1 MTLESFLSSQK
12 KLSIPRVPPLQAIKN
27 KITRGVKKKKVDY
40 MADFETINDDGAEST
55 RVWAWG
61 LCRID
66 DPNYY
71 KVETGIDI
79 ASFMDRIAMDNNTVY
94 FHNLKFDGKFIIDY
108 LLKNG
113 FYHVRTER
121 PDEPGTFT
129 TLISDMGTFY
139 TMVIKWDSGQTTELR
154 DSLKKLPMA
163 VERIAK
169 AFQLEESKGSID
181 YTLYREVGHELTVE
195 EDDYLRRDIII
206 PAQAMKQVLDSGMKK
221 LTVASDSMAE
231 YKKLITN
238 GYFQTLFPVFNQD
251 MDMEVRRAYRGGFTY
266 ADSRFSKRLISERGI
281 VLDVNSLYPSVM
293 KAALLPFGMP
303 MFVEGEV
310 LTNRRYPL
318 SIFSV
323 TFTAKLKPDHIP
335 CIQIKRMSMFI
346 STEYLTDI
354 PEPITLMVTNVD
366 WELYNEQYDID
377 ILAFGSGWL
386 FQGMTGMF
394 DKYIDKWA
402 KIKENETGG
411 KREIAKLHLNS
422 LYGKFASNPNVR
434 SKVPYLE
441 DDKVKFTRTDIEV
454 RNPVYTPVGV
464 FITSYARA
472 ITIRAAQQNYDRF
485 AYADTDSLHLFGT
498 DLPENMDIHPTR
510 MGAWKLEY
518 TFVRA
523 FYVRSKFYMEE
534 KDNGDFVVR
543 AAGLP
548 ERLSSKLRF
557 DDLYDGHVIPGKLVP
572 KAVPGG
578 VVLKETPWKV
588 DLS

>member
-1 MTLESFLSSQK
+1 MSLEAFLSSQK
-12 KLSIPRVPPLQAIKN
+12 KLALPRSQPVQTIKH

-40 MADFETINDDGAEST
+40 MADFETINTEGADST

-61 LCRID
+61 LVPIN

-71 KVETGIDI
+71 KVETGITIDT
-79 ASFMDRIAMDNNTVY
+79 FMERIEMDNNIVY
-94 FHNLKFDGKFIIDY
+94 FHNLKFDGKFILDY

-113 FYHVRTER
+113 FYHVRTQF
-121 PDEPGTFT
+121 PDEPCTFT

-139 TMVIKWDSGQTTELR
+139 TIVIKWPSGQTSELR
-154 DSLKKLPMA
+154 DSLKKIPMA

-169 AFQLEESKGSID
+169 AFQLEETKGTID
-181 YTLYREVGHELTVE
+181 YTLYREPGHELTTE
-195 EDDYLRRDIII
+195 EDDYLRRDIVI
-206 PAQAMKQVLDSGMKK
+206 PARAMKEILDSGMRK

-238 GYFQTLFPVFNQD
+238 GYFQTIFPVFNHE

-266 ADSRFSKRLISERGI
+266 ADPRFTKRVIESPGI

-293 KAALLPFGMP
+293 KAAILPFGMP
-303 MFVEGEV
+303 DFVEGEV
-310 LTNRRYPL
+310 LTSKRRPL
-318 SIFSV
+318 TIFSV
-323 TFTAKLKPDHIP
+323 TFTAKIKPNHIP
-335 CIQIKRMSMFI
+335 CIQIKRMAMFT

-354 PEPITLMVTNVD
+354 PDPITLMVTNVD

-377 ILAFGSGWL
+377 ILAFGSGWT
-386 FQGMTGMF
+386 FQAMSGMF
-394 DKYIDKWA
+394 DAYIDKWA

-422 LYGKFASNPNVR
+422 LYGKFASNPNVC

-441 DDKVKFTRTDIEV
+441 DDKVKFTRTDVEV

-498 DLPENMDIHPTR
+498 EIPEGIDIHPTR

-518 TFVRA
+518 TFKRA

-534 KDNGDFVVR
+534 KDNGDYVVR

-548 ERLSSKLRF
+548 ERLSRELRF
-557 DDLYDGHVIPGKLVP
+557 DDLYDGHVISGKLVP